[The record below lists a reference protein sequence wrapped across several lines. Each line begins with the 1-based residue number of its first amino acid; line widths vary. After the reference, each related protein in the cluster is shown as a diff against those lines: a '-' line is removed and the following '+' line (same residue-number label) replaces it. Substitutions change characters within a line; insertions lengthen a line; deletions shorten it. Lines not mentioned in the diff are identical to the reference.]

1 MDMIRLDMRGKQCP
15 IPVIET
21 KKAFARI
28 VGEGCVETRVDNQT
42 AVENLKRLASS
53 LGGSA
58 EVTMSGDCDYLV
70 RITASGQAEA
80 ASAPVDCVCAEPAV
94 QAASGPMIAV
104 FSSDRMGTGDE
115 KLGAI
120 LMKGFIY
127 ALSQLEE
134 LPEKCVFYNSGA
146 RLTTADS
153 VSLADLKSMEEAGT
167 ELITCGTCADFYG
180 IKEQI
185 AVGRIGNM
193 YDIVSTMAQ
202 AGKILRP

>member
-70 RITASGQAEA
+70 RITAS
-80 ASAPVDCVCAEPAV
+80 VKVC
-94 QAASGPMIAV
+94 QPM
-104 FSSDRMGTGDE
+104 
-115 KLGAI
+115 
-120 LMKGFIY
+120 
-127 ALSQLEE
+127 
-134 LPEKCVFYNSGA
+134 A
-146 RLTTADS
+146 RC
-153 VSLADLKSMEEAGT
+153 EAG
-167 ELITCGTCADFYG
+167 
-180 IKEQI
+180 
-185 AVGRIGNM
+185 
-193 YDIVSTMAQ
+193 SP
-202 AGKILRP
+202 LRTVR